1 MMKPGEIPESPLKKR
16 FFGNFEKL
24 EKSIS
29 SRLFGVRKI
38 LCGDIRILLFEIS
51 SFPGSIEQTEPIG
64 SIPPP
69 SDPTDSKI
77 LVAL

>member
-1 MMKPGEIPESPLKKR
+1 MMKPGEIPESPLKKC
-16 FFGNFEKL
+16 FFGKFEKL

-38 LCGDIRILLFEIS
+38 LCGDIRILLFEIW
-51 SFPGSIEQTEPIG
+51 SIEQTEPIG